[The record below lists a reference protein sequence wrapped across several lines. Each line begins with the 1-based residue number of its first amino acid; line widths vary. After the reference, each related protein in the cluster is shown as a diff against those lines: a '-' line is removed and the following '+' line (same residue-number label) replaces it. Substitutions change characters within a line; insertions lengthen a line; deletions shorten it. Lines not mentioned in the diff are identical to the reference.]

1 MLEKLNFFLT
11 GEENS
16 FVIEVWMITLLVIW
30 FIQLLRKKGTYVV
43 CNAIRGVICSNIIFD
58 RTEVALEGHFMYL
71 QEMIHI
77 HHRMNLK
84 CMN

>member
-16 FVIEVWMITLLVIW
+16 FVIEVWVITLLVIW

-43 CNAIRGVICSNIIFD
+43 CNAIRGV
-58 RTEVALEGHFMYL
+58 LL
-71 QEMIHI
+71 
-77 HHRMNLK
+77 
-84 CMN
+84 